1 MKDLNN
7 LAYDFDLFA
16 EKKEGAKVIDINEI
30 KSRKEDPE
38 VSKTSRNTKSSIGL
52 LASNVRNF
60 LFAAVVVA
68 ILCMGIYTRSE
79 ITEVQAEIE
88 NAKTEIAVLD
98 SEKTRLEMEIEASLS
113 VQNIEADA
121 AAMGMQKQE
130 KAQTSYI
137 VLSDEDSAEV
147 LTDEEEEGFV
157 ESLKA
162 MLGIE

>member
-16 EKKEGAKVIDINEI
+16 EKKENAKVIDINEI
-30 KSRKEDPE
+30 KSRKENPE
-38 VSKTSRNTKSSIGL
+38 VSERSRNARSSIGL

-79 ITEVQAEIE
+79 ITEVKAEIE

-147 LTDEEEEGFV
+147 LADEEEEGFV

-162 MLGIE
+162 MFGIE